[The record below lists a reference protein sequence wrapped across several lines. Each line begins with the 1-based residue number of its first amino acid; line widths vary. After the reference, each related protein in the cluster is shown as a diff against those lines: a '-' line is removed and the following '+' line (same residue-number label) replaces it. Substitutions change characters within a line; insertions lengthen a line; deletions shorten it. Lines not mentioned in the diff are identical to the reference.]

1 MNYGKKS
8 TARKE
13 KELTSKG
20 TMVRKKFSVIFCKTL
35 LICFFLVAVVG
46 ICAGIGIFKGII
58 DSAPDI
64 DDIDASPTGQ
74 LSTVLDDEGNEI
86 ATLVTSGTNRD
97 PVTIDKMPIN
107 LQHAFVAI
115 EDERFYDHNGID
127 IKGIIRAGFKGIAS
141 DFNQGASTITQQLLK
156 NNVFTD
162 WTSEDSM
169 ADKFERKIQEQY
181 LAVQLEKRESKNWI
195 LENYLN
201 TINLGQNTLGVQ
213 AASKRYFNKDVS
225 DLTLSECAVI
235 AAITKSPT
243 KYNPI
248 TNPDNNASRRKD
260 VLDNMLDQGYISQEE
275 HDEALADNVY
285 DRIQIVDNSTS
296 STANVNSYFVDTL
309 TDQVMDDLIN
319 ELGYTE
325 TQAFNALYGGGLTI
339 YSTQNANLQQICDEE
354 VNNLDNYNGQVEYS
368 FSYRLSIQKA
378 DGTLQNYSEQTMLT
392 YYREKTGNNSYNI
405 NFSSKEDAQAAIDQ
419 YKADIM
425 E

>member
-35 LICFFLVAVVG
+35 LICFFLAAVVG

-141 DFNQGASTITQQLLK
+141 GFHFHQGASTITQQLLK

-181 LAVQLEKRESKNWI
+181 LAIQLEKRESKNWI

-248 TNPDNNASRRKD
+248 TNPDNNASRRKE

-275 HDEALADNVY
+275 HDEALEDNVY

-339 YSTQNANLQQICDEE
+339 YSTQNTNLQQICDDE

-392 YYREKTGNNSYNI
+392 YYREKTGNNSYH
-405 NFSSKEDAQAAIDQ
+405 
-419 YKADIM
+419 
-425 E
+425 

>member
-1 MNYGKKS
+1 M
-8 TARKE
+8 
-13 KELTSKG
+13 
-20 TMVRKKFSVIFCKTL
+20 
-35 LICFFLVAVVG
+35 
-46 ICAGIGIFKGII
+46 
-58 DSAPDI
+58 
-64 DDIDASPTGQ
+64 
-74 LSTVLDDEGNEI
+74 
-86 ATLVTSGTNRD
+86 SGC
-97 PVTIDKMPIN
+97 I
-107 LQHAFVAI
+107 
-115 EDERFYDHNGID
+115 
-127 IKGIIRAGFKGIAS
+127 
-141 DFNQGASTITQQLLK
+141 
-156 NNVFTD
+156 
-162 WTSEDSM
+162 
-169 ADKFERKIQEQY
+169 
-181 LAVQLEKRESKNWI
+181 
-195 LENYLN
+195 
-201 TINLGQNTLGVQ
+201 
-213 AASKRYFNKDVS
+213 KRYFNKDVS

-392 YYREKTGNNSYNI
+392 YYREKPVITATTSTSVPKKMPRLPLTSIKQILWKRRYHPGQRRIRYLYDSATGFPY
-405 NFSSKEDAQAAIDQ
+405 
-419 YKADIM
+419 ADGSGYR
-425 E
+425 